1 LVILNKLMK
10 KVKITPRLLVAAVVA
25 VIVVMKMIRKRN
37 KSGRMR
43 YLMDKG
49 RIIRKMEII
58 IIRITLIIIK
68 EVLDEY
74 IKCIN

>member
-1 LVILNKLMK
+1 MK

-68 EVLDEY
+68 EVLDENM
-74 IKCIN
+74 KCIN

>member
-49 RIIRKMEII
+49 RMIRKMEII
-58 IIRITLIIIK
+58 IIRIILIIIK
-68 EVLDEY
+68 EVLDENM
-74 IKCIN
+74 KCIN

>member
-1 LVILNKLMK
+1 MEILNKSMK

-49 RIIRKMEII
+49 RMIRKMEII
-58 IIRITLIIIK
+58 IIRIILIIIK
-68 EVLDEY
+68 EVLDEN